1 MDDLK
6 VGAILRAIRLHAG
19 LRQAD
24 VAARAGVSQ
33 SRISNAEQGKL
44 GSMPLDNLRTIAREV
59 GVRLEL
65 SPLWRGGAFDR
76 LLDRGHAE
84 LGERV
89 ASHLRRYRHEVLL
102 EYSFNHFGERGSVDV
117 VGWHESSRSL
127 VLIELKTRVY
137 NLQDLLSS
145 SHRKARVVPALL
157 RRERGWSAA
166 NLGHFLVLAET
177 RANRSLLKRYA
188 MSLDSAFPART
199 SEVKRWLKHPAGGLG
214 GVWFLAD
221 ISGTDAGRDETRRK
235 RPRATRLAARRGLT
249 LSSEAGHRVREL
261 R

>member
-1 MDDLK
+1 MDDRK
-6 VGAILRAIRLHAG
+6 VGAILRAIRLHG
-19 LRQAD
+19 ELRQAD

-33 SRISNAEQGKL
+33 SRISTAERGKL
-44 GSMPLDNLRTIAREV
+44 GSISLDNLRALARV
-59 GVRLEL
+59 LGVRLEL
-65 SPLWRGGAFDR
+65 LPLWRGGAFDR
-76 LLDRGHAE
+76 LLDQGHAE

-89 ASHLRRYRHEVLL
+89 ASHLRRYRYEVLL

-137 NLQDLLSS
+137 DLQGLLSS
-145 SHRKARVVPALL
+145 SHRKMRVVPALL

-166 NLGHFLVLAET
+166 NLGHVLVLAET

-188 MSLDSAFPART
+188 ISLDSAFPART
-199 SEVKRWLKHPAGGLG
+199 SEVKRWLKGPTGSLA

-221 ISGTDAGRDETRRK
+221 ISGTDAGRGETRRN
-235 RPRATRLAARRGLT
+235 RPRAPRLTARRGT
-249 LSSEAGHRVREL
+249 TRSSEAGRRVREL
-261 R
+261 P